1 MRKKIQSLF
10 KVLKKNQQILKNV
23 VCVTFHCPICNCSNN
38 PSTSKEN
45 STALKQMGISKI
57 SEKRWQDFLLGNK
70 KKTPSVKSVTDSSGN
85 FRSKTAAEVKLHLN
99 VNLHIADLDELIG
112 PVPYKRFYFKSL
124 GKSNDQNS
132 LKPHPEGG
140 LCIKR
145 ENFTTSGLFHNFP
158 KQSACYLSLSSGS
171 TLSMWWNRILRN
183 SSGSAGRQVLQ
194 YLIWSNFCVAADN
207 TDGFSESTWKLLV
220 FRKNINVD

>member
-1 MRKKIQSLF
+1 MTGLFIRKQ
-10 KVLKKNQQILKNV
+10 
-23 VCVTFHCPICNCSNN
+23 
-38 PSTSKEN
+38 
-45 STALKQMGISKI
+45 
-57 SEKRWQDFLLGNK
+57 K
-70 KKTPSVKSVTDSSGN
+70 KKLRQLKVWPTLQATLGATLQQKWN
-85 FRSKTAAEVKLHLN
+85 FIWM
-99 VNLHIADLDELIG
+99 VNLHIANLDELIG
-112 PVPYKRFYFKSL
+112 PVPYKRFYFKSP

-140 LCIKR
+140 LCIKS

-158 KQSACYLSLSSGS
+158 KSVGYLSLSSGS

-207 TDGFSESTWKLLV
+207 TDGFFWVTWNLLV
-220 FRKNINVD
+220 FRKNRNMKLTKKKKIKE